1 MLTYVISLAFILANP
16 VMNQAQP
23 KQEVRHDIRTPGC
36 VFFEINGPGYLEAFT
51 EVKLYSMQG
60 VLFYEFEAAVD
71 SRNLVLVEPERLVNG
86 KFERLPKGRY
96 QVIVSRPLAL
106 DKRIVF
112 DYDPKKALVLP
123 KVVLQYGDVDG
134 DGELTKE
141 DGSYIKGQFGRRKDQ
156 DGWLDAHD
164 DKLRS
169 PVDADLNLDGVVDH
183 DDYGIFMVAM
193 QKKHDKPLVEKK

>member
-1 MLTYVISLAFILANP
+1 MLHLCLALLISTTSHPSVFQQ
-16 VMNQAQP
+16 QAQQAKLP
-23 KQEVRHDIRTPGC
+23 GHVYFEVTGKPMYPLIKIRT
-36 VFFEINGPGYLEAFT
+36 
-51 EVKLYSMQG
+51 YSMNGTLLEEYDTDADDKG
-60 VLFYEFEAAVD
+60 VVYIEPC
-71 SRNLVLVEPERLVNG
+71 RNTDGRFV
-86 KFERLPKGRY
+86 RLPKGRY

-134 DGELTKE
+134 DGELTNE
-141 DGSYIKGQFGRRKDQ
+141 DGSYIKGQYGRRKDQ

-169 PVDADLNLDGVVDH
+169 PVDADLNFDGVVDY